1 MTETATPTDL
11 IPPVGGLVRLARENG
26 VVGAGGAGF
35 PTYRKLESSVDTV
48 IANGAECEPLLY
60 KDQRLMEHYAAEV
73 VAGLQALQQ
82 ATGAKRAV
90 IGIKAKNRA
99 ALAAV
104 NQALTG
110 TGIEIAQLDDVYP
123 SGDEVDLVYHVT
135 GRQIPTGGLPLE
147 VGVVVNNVETLVN
160 LHRAGRGE
168 PVTSKL
174 LSVVGAVAEP
184 RTFWAPVGASYR
196 QVLEFC
202 GGATLPEI
210 AIVDGGPMMG
220 RVCLDLQAPIT
231 KTCGGLIVLPAGH
244 YLVGRKSEP
253 EAHYKRVGKS
263 ACDQCSL
270 CTELCPRYLLGYPVQ
285 PHLVMRALEFSGPQS
300 RELGRWAQVCSECN
314 ICSLYA
320 CPEGLN
326 PRDICRSAKGELSR
340 NNSSWSLMELSEL
353 TQPIHPMR
361 SYRQVPTTMLKR
373 RLGLEDWDRAAPLV
387 HDKLTVDRVEL
398 PLDQHL
404 GTPASAVVQVGDEVL
419 VGEVIATV
427 EEGRLGAWVHAS
439 IDGRVTGING
449 AITIEVAA

>member
-1 MTETATPTDL
+1 MPETTTPTNL
-11 IPPVGGLVRLARENG
+11 IQLARENG
-26 VVGAGGAGF
+26 VIGAGGAGF

-73 VAGLQALQQ
+73 VAGLQALQK
-82 ATGAKRAV
+82 ATAAKRAV
-90 IGIKAKNRA
+90 IGLKAKNRA
-99 ALAAV
+99 ALV
-104 NQALTG
+104 ALKKVLPDTS
-110 TGIEIAQLDDVYP
+110 IEIAQLDDVYP
-123 SGDEVDLVYHVT
+123 SGDEVDLVYQVT

-174 LSVVGAVAEP
+174 LSVVGAVAQP

-196 QVLEFC
+196 QVLKFC
-202 GGATLPEI
+202 GGATIPEI
-210 AIVDGGPMMG
+210 AVVDGGPMMG
-220 RVCLDLQAPIT
+220 RVGLDLETPIT
-231 KTCGGLIVLPAGH
+231 KTCGGLIILPADH
-244 YLVGRKSEP
+244 HLVGRKSEP

-263 ACDQCSL
+263 ACDQCLL

-314 ICSLYA
+314 VCSLYA

-353 TQPIHPMR
+353 TQPMHPMR
-361 SYRQVPTTMLKR
+361 PYRQVPTAMLKR
-373 RLGLEDWDRAAPLV
+373 RLGLEEWDRAAPLV
-387 HDKLTVDRVEL
+387 RDKMAVDRVAL

-404 GTPASAVVQVGDEVL
+404 GAPATAVVQVGNEVA
-419 VGEVIATV
+419 VGDVIATV
-427 EEGRLGAWVHAS
+427 DEEQLGAWLHAS
-439 IDGRVTGING
+439 IDGRVTGIDG
-449 AITIEVAA
+449 TITIEVAA

>member
-1 MTETATPTDL
+1 MPETATPTDL
-11 IPPVGGLVRLARENG
+11 IRLARENG

-73 VAGLQALQQ
+73 LAGLLALQR
-82 ATGAKRAV
+82 ATGSKRAV
-90 IGIKAKNRA
+90 IGIKAKNQA

-104 NQALTG
+104 RAALPG
-110 TGIEIAQLDDVYP
+110 AGIEVAELDDVYP
-123 SGDEVDLVYHVT
+123 SGDEVDLVYQVT

-160 LHRAGRGE
+160 LDRAGRGQ

-174 LSVVGAVAEP
+174 LSVVGAVSQP

-196 QVLEFC
+196 QVLDFC
-202 GGATLPEI
+202 GGGTIPKI

-220 RVCLDLQAPIT
+220 RVSTDLDMPIT
-231 KTCGGLIVLPAGH
+231 KTCGGLIILPANH
-244 YLVGRKSEP
+244 HLVGRKSES
-253 EAHYKRVGKS
+253 EAQYKRVGKS

-300 RELGRWAQVCSECN
+300 QELGRWAQVCSECN

-326 PRDICRSAKGELSR
+326 PRDICRSAKGELSQ
-340 NNSSWSLMELSEL
+340 NNTSWSLMELSAL

-361 SYRQVPTTMLKR
+361 PYRQVPTAMLKR
-373 RLGLEDWDRAAPLV
+373 RLGLEEWDRAAPLV
-387 HDKLTVDRVEL
+387 REKMIVDRVVL

-404 GTPASAVVQVGDEVL
+404 GAPATAVVKVGDEVTI
-419 VGEVIATV
+419 GDVIAAV
-427 EEGRLGAWVHAS
+427 PEGRLGAWVHAS
-439 IDGRVTGING
+439 IDGRVTAVNG
-449 AITIEVAA
+449 AVTIEVAA